1 MINTNNDEL
10 FLHQDVIRIRFH
22 NFAPSN
28 QKKMFKTTLTLLVLF
43 FFISVVSS
51 QDRVNINKNSPQEIS
66 DGPYVFIEG
75 DQLIEKKIVAGKVT
89 SRILDKT
96 AFKTVFKAE
105 KATFTKVKN
114 IAALSDIH
122 GQYDLAIKLLKNNKI
137 IDKNLNWNYGK
148 GHLVIVGD
156 IFDRGN
162 KVNEMLWLVYN
173 LENQARKKGG
183 KVHFLLG
190 NHEYMVLHQDVRYIN
205 EKYKTTTSLLNLPYD
220 ELYSNK
226 TVLGRWL
233 RSKPTIIKINNSVFV
248 HGGISKDFLAQREF
262 NIEAINEVMRKSID
276 RTKSE
281 MKSTNFYDEY
291 YGKKSLI
298 WYRGYFT
305 DHLADT
311 EISDILHQVNS
322 DHIVVGH
329 CSNEE
334 VVQLFDGKI
343 YGVDSSLK
351 NGKYGEILFIEN
363 NEYSRGTLDG
373 QRKSFDEKSV
383 VNK

>member
-1 MINTNNDEL
+1 MSFFYIKMSLKSVFITSL
-10 FLHQDVIRIRFH
+10 LQTI
-22 NFAPSN
+22 
-28 QKKMFKTTLTLLVLF
+28 KKMFKTTFTFLVLLSSFSVF
-43 FFISVVSS
+43 FS
-51 QDRVNINKNSPQEIS
+51 QDQVNINQNSPQQIS

-75 DQLIEKKIVAGKVT
+75 DQLIEKKVVEGQVT

-96 AFKTVFKAE
+96 AFKTVFTAE
-105 KATFTKVKN
+105 KGIFTKVKN

-122 GQYDLAIKLLKNNKI
+122 GQYDLAVELLKNNKI
-137 IDKNLNWNYGK
+137 IDNNLNWNYGK

-162 KVNEMLWLVYN
+162 KVNEMLWLVYH

-205 EKYKTTTSLLNLPYD
+205 EKYKTTTSLLNLSYD

-233 RSKPTIIKINNSVFV
+233 RSKPTIIKINNSIFV

-276 RTKSE
+276 RTKKE

-298 WYRGYFT
+298 WYRGYFN

-311 EISDILHQVNS
+311 EISDILHRVNS
-322 DHIVVGH
+322 GHIVVGH

-363 NEYSRGTLDG
+363 NQYSRGTLDG

>member
-1 MINTNNDEL
+1 
-10 FLHQDVIRIRFH
+10 
-22 NFAPSN
+22 
-28 QKKMFKTTLTLLVLF
+28 MFKTTFAFLILLF
-43 FFISVVSS
+43 SVSAVSS
-51 QDRVNINKNSPQEIS
+51 QDQVNINKNSPHEIS

-75 DQLIEKKIVAGKVT
+75 DQLIEKKIVADQVT
-89 SRILDKT
+89 SKILDKT
-96 AFKTVFKAE
+96 AFETVFTPE

-122 GQYDLAIKLLKNNKI
+122 GQYDLAVELLKNNKI

-156 IFDRGN
+156 IFDRGK
-162 KVNEMLWLVYN
+162 KVNEMLWLVYH
-173 LENQARKKGG
+173 LENQAKKKGG

-205 EKYKTTTSLLNLPYD
+205 EKYKTTTSLLNLSYD

-233 RSKPTIIKINNSVFV
+233 RSKPTIIKINNSIFV
-248 HGGISKDFLAQREF
+248 HGGISKDFLAQRDF
-262 NIEAINEVMRKSID
+262 NIEAINEMMRKSID
-276 RTKSE
+276 RTKIE
-281 MKSTNFYDEY
+281 MKSTNFYDKY

-298 WYRGYFT
+298 WYRGYFN

-311 EISDILHQVNS
+311 EISDILQQIES

>member
-1 MINTNNDEL
+1 MSLKSVFITSL
-10 FLHQDVIRIRFH
+10 LQTI
-22 NFAPSN
+22 
-28 QKKMFKTTLTLLVLF
+28 KKMFKTTFTFLVLLSSFSVF
-43 FFISVVSS
+43 FS
-51 QDRVNINKNSPQEIS
+51 QDQVNINQNSPQQIS

-75 DQLIEKKIVAGKVT
+75 DQLIEKKVVEGQVT

-96 AFKTVFKAE
+96 AFKTVFTAE
-105 KATFTKVKN
+105 KGIFTKVKN

-122 GQYDLAIKLLKNNKI
+122 GQYDLAVELLKNNKI
-137 IDKNLNWNYGK
+137 IDNNLNWNYGK

-162 KVNEMLWLVYN
+162 KVNEMLWLVYH

-205 EKYKTTTSLLNLPYD
+205 EKYKTTTSLLNLSYD

-233 RSKPTIIKINNSVFV
+233 RSKPTIIKINNSIFV

-276 RTKSE
+276 RTKKE

-298 WYRGYFT
+298 WYRGYFN

-311 EISDILHQVNS
+311 EISDILHRVNS
-322 DHIVVGH
+322 GHIVVGH

-363 NEYSRGTLDG
+363 NQYSRGTLDG

>member
-1 MINTNNDEL
+1 MSFFYIKMSLKSAFITSLLQIIKN
-10 FLHQDVIRIRFH
+10 
-22 NFAPSN
+22 
-28 QKKMFKTTLTLLVLF
+28 MFKTTFAFLILLFSV
-43 FFISVVSS
+43 SVVSS
-51 QDRVNINKNSPQEIS
+51 QDQVNINKNSPQQIS

-96 AFKTVFKAE
+96 AFKTVFEAE

-122 GQYDLAIKLLKNNKI
+122 GQYDLAVALLKNNKV

-162 KVNEMLWLVYN
+162 KVNEMLWLVYH
-173 LENQARKKGG
+173 LEDQARKKGG

-276 RTKSE
+276 RTKIE
-281 MKSTNFYDEY
+281 MKSTTFYDEY

-298 WYRGYFT
+298 WYRGYFN
-305 DHLADT
+305 DHLQDT
-311 EISDILHQVNS
+311 EISDILQHVNS

-363 NEYSRGTLDG
+363 NQYSRGTLDG
-373 QRKSFDEKSV
+373 QRKSFDEESV